1 MYMRLSVPSL
11 CITSFGVFN
20 LIHMILNESKKEDGF
35 DEIRYLHFKCSFNAL
50 AHGKCE
56 LIQIANDYPMVM
68 LIFPFRQLH
77 KSTIQCIFN
86 ISHQLSGA
94 VRHPPGHDLYSVCI
108 LIDDKLYNDT
118 WNCSAFHKLF
128 RTKFRFN
135 IDEWICD
142 LLHKKCSASIRKM
155 VLHHIVCSVIISLG
169 MKKSTLR
176 FHIQYEHHAIVANAK
191 RLRPNEKKNGWTR
204 STWNCIVPWRRISF
218 FKKNSFNSFSNN
230 RIYAILYH
238 SAFYWNCAD

>member
-1 MYMRLSVPSL
+1 MYNVIW
-11 CITSFGVFN
+11 CIQSHSYDIEWIQKRRWIRWNQISSFQV
-20 LIHMILNESKKEDGF
+20 
-35 DEIRYLHFKCSFNAL
+35 
-50 AHGKCE
+50 
-56 LIQIANDYPMVM
+56 LIQCTGSWKMWAHTNRKWLSDGHAHFSFSPATRI
-68 LIFPFRQLH
+68 
-77 KSTIQCIFN
+77 TIQCIFN

-155 VLHHIVCSVIISLG
+155 VLHYIVCSVIISLG
-169 MKKSTLR
+169 MK
-176 FHIQYEHHAIVANAK
+176 
-191 RLRPNEKKNGWTR
+191 
-204 STWNCIVPWRRISF
+204 
-218 FKKNSFNSFSNN
+218 
-230 RIYAILYH
+230 
-238 SAFYWNCAD
+238 

>member
-155 VLHHIVCSVIISLG
+155 VLHYFHLAWKRAPYVFISNMSLSIMPLWQTQKDCVQ
-169 MKKSTLR
+169 MKKKWLNHGDE
-176 FHIQYEHHAIVANAK
+176 FPF
-191 RLRPNEKKNGWTR
+191 LKKL
-204 STWNCIVPWRRISF
+204 I
-218 FKKNSFNSFSNN
+218 
-230 RIYAILYH
+230 
-238 SAFYWNCAD
+238 